1 MKPLPSFTLHR
12 PDSLK
17 EALRLMCDLKE
28 AKAMA
33 GGTDLLLF
41 LRDGTVRAQHLVDL
55 SRLVELRYIK
65 EEDSEIRIGATT
77 TINDVQRSSL
87 IAEKAPAL
95 RDAAACLGS
104 PQIRNLGT
112 LGGNLCNASPAADTA
127 PPLIALDAEARIA
140 SPDGARSIP
149 LLDLFAGPKLN
160 SLKPHDLLTEIR
172 FPTPPKS
179 SGMSFQ
185 KLGRRRGYTLS
196 VVNAAAYIEVD
207 GESCRRARLA
217 LGAVSSTPI
226 RVKEAEAMLQNQRLS
241 YESIREAAAAC
252 HGLVRPVDDVRG
264 SAEYR
269 RAMSCVLMRRALTG
283 AWEMARRHGR

>member
-12 PDSLK
+12 PESLR
-17 EALRLMCDLKE
+17 EALRLMRDLKE
-28 AKAMA
+28 AKAVA

-41 LRDGTVRAQHLVDL
+41 MRDGTVRAENLVDL
-55 SRLVELRYIK
+55 SSLEELRHIK
-65 EEDSEIRIGATT
+65 EEGGEILIGATT
-77 TINDVQRSSL
+77 TINEAARSSL

-127 PPLIALDAEARIA
+127 PPLIALDTKARIA
-140 SPDGARSIP
+140 SLDGARSIP

-160 SLKPHDLLTEIR
+160 SLKPHEILTEIS
-172 FPTPPKS
+172 FPTPPKN

-185 KLGRRRGYTLS
+185 KLGRRRGYNLA
-196 VVNAAAYIEVD
+196 VVNAAAYIEAD
-207 GESCRRARLA
+207 GESCRKARLA

-226 RVKEAEAMLQNQRLS
+226 RVKEAEAMLQDQRLS
-241 YESIREAAAAC
+241 HESIREAAAAC
-252 HGLVRPVDDVRG
+252 QGLVRPVDDVRG

-283 AWEMARRHGR
+283 AWEMARRHMR